1 METLAFPL
9 LVTMQRNNIG
19 VVSVSMELLRL
30 RLPSN
35 DGLKSNTSQYIKPN
49 EGLGRTNCLH
59 SLHGILVLT
68 IREGEG
74 YEVCR

>member
-1 METLAFPL
+1 METLAFRL

-35 DGLKSNTSQYIKPN
+35 DKS
-49 EGLGRTNCLH
+49 
-59 SLHGILVLT
+59 VA
-68 IREGEG
+68 
-74 YEVCR
+74 

>member
-9 LVTMQRNNIG
+9 LVTVQRNNTG

-35 DGLKSNTSQYIKPN
+35 DGLQSNTSQYVYDV
-49 EGLGRTNCLH
+49 RTSQQTPASTACYGD
-59 SLHGILVLT
+59 SFT
-68 IREGEG
+68 F
-74 YEVCR
+74 